1 MLKKAGKFVINYFS
15 SFPYVFGYIGRTVKS
30 TFAFIRTKSSRKILI
45 MQLLFTFI
53 EALSLICVI
62 ATAMGS
68 AIYIMGDRFLSSIG
82 QSALIYQ
89 LLAIVVTLE
98 LGPLIVAF
106 IVIARSATAI
116 ATEIAGMVV
125 SHQIESYIA
134 SGVDPIHHLVS
145 PRFLGV
151 TMSVFF
157 LNLYFSFCGLLGPA
171 IIQFVMSP
179 VRVSAYINGI
189 LGALTFKVLLT
200 SIIKSIVFGMI
211 ISIAATYYGFNVER
225 STTEVPVAGIAAVGK
240 SVLGVIIADVFII
253 VLFYLV

>member
-1 MLKKAGKFVINYFS
+1 MLKQIGESVIHCFAS
-15 SFPYVFGYIGRTVKS
+15 VPYIFGYIGRTVKS

-89 LLAIVVTLE
+89 LLTVVITLE

-125 SHQIESYIA
+125 SHQIESYI
-134 SGVDPIHHLVS
+134 SCGVDPIHHLVS

-157 LNLYFSFCGLLGPA
+157 LNLYFSFCGLIGPA
-171 IIQFVMSP
+171 FVQFVLSP
-179 VRVSAYINGI
+179 ARVSAYINGI
-189 LGALTFKVLLT
+189 LGALSAKILLT
-200 SIIKSIVFGMI
+200 SILKSIVFGMI
-211 ISIAATYYGFNVER
+211 ISIVATYYGFNVER
-225 STTEVPVAGIAAVGK
+225 STTEVPVAGISAVGK
-240 SVLGVIIADVFII
+240 SVLGVIVADVFII
-253 VLFYLV
+253 VLFYML